1 MDMKKT
7 VTTVVVVFVAV
18 CVICA
23 MWIPAQA
30 AELISVY
37 VNGRKV
43 NFPDAPAYLDEN
55 GRTQVPVRF
64 VVEALGCTVEWD
76 DVNQYVT
83 INGNGTT
90 VLFMIGQ
97 KIYKVNG
104 VTMPSMDT
112 EAVLNDSRTYV
123 PVRFAAEA
131 LGATVRWDNDTRSV
145 YVDIAGVA
153 GADGGGV
160 AAENGEQPTE
170 GEEQANSGRVTV
182 YEDYMFDEYGYL
194 ITKYAEPLYQE
205 LLDSMKIIYEDGI
218 PYFCYS
224 VPENLPDNTE
234 FGIVLGT
241 DLKDSAPRDVKKW
254 LYESNET
261 WEGDRALGKDYLLP
275 ASGVVKKAMIPTEL
289 KNFDNIF
296 IGIELISPPGA
307 TWQECKL
314 VAHPS
319 WQVIIIPDN
328 SRDSYI
334 RKNEYDRF
342 SNHMPGSPTYVPLDP
357 GSIIKNNLQ
366 R

>member
-64 VVEALGCTVEWD
+64 VVEALGCAVEWD
-76 DVNQYVT
+76 NVNQYVT

-104 VTMPSMDT
+104 VTMPAMDT

-145 YVDIAGVA
+145 YVDIAGVE

-160 AAENGEQPTE
+160 TDDNGEQPE
-170 GEEQANSGRVTV
+170 DDEEQANSVRVTV

-234 FGIVLGT
+234 FGLVLRT
-241 DLKDSAPRDVKKW
+241 DLKNSAPRDVDSW
-254 LYESNET
+254 LYQSNEI
-261 WEGDRALGKDYLLP
+261 WEGDRALGRDYLLP
-275 ASGVVKKAMIPTEL
+275 ASGVVKKAMSPTEL
-289 KNFDNIF
+289 KYFDNILV
-296 IGIELISPPGA
+296 GIELISPPGA
-307 TWQECKL
+307 TWQEYKL

-319 WQVIIIPDN
+319 WQVVIIPDN

-334 RKNEYDRF
+334 RKSELNRF
-342 SNHMPGSPTYVPLDP
+342 DNHMPGSPSYVPLDP
-357 GSIIKNNLQ
+357 GSIIKYN
-366 R
+366 